1 MQLGKSKDGTP
12 ATTNAAAHDGDTA
25 IPPRPEDERLPA
37 KLLGLYGLQHILTMY
52 AGAVAPALVIG
63 GAAGLSPADQ
73 GILVSGA
80 LLVAGIATL
89 LQTLGPWR
97 TGAQLPIVV
106 AASFVPVGAM
116 TTIATDQGLP
126 VVFGASLVGGLFAL
140 CLTPFFGQLVRFFPP
155 AVTGSIITVIG
166 LSLMP
171 VAAGW
176 IVNNNPSG
184 HPSLSDIGLAAAT
197 LALVLLFSRVL
208 PGLLGRVAIL
218 LGLIAGTLIALP
230 LGKTDFSAVSDGA
243 FFALGSPLH
252 FGMPEFELA
261 AILTMCVIMLVV
273 LTEGA
278 SHIIA
283 VAEITGSKVD
293 AKRIS
298 AGLRADVS
306 ASIIGPIFNT
316 TPGSS
321 FAQNIGLLALT
332 KIKSRFVVASGA
344 GILIVLGL
352 FPVLGRVVAAIPMPV
367 LGGAGLVLFGTV
379 AASGIRTLGKVDFD
393 NNLNLILV
401 ATSLGF
407 GILPMAVPD
416 FYEGFP
422 GPIATVLHSG
432 IVGAAIVAITLNICF
447 NVIGR
452 GKAPQPSAE
461 IDRDELKTAG
471 PGEAKYT
478 EAADAAYRSGSS
490 DGKRPSG
497 GGEADGKHPSG
508 HGEAGGNAGADGG
521 EPAGEEGELSAKS
534 D

>member
-1 MQLGKSKDGTP
+1 MKLGKPDGGSP
-12 ATTNAAAHDGDTA
+12 ADPTA
-25 IPPRPEDERLPA
+25 TAKGGAPAPRPEDERHPTP
-37 KLLGLYGLQHILTMY
+37 LLVLYGAQHILTMY

-63 GAAGLSPADQ
+63 AAAGLGPVDT

-97 TGAQLPIVV
+97 MGAQLPIVV
-106 AASFVPVGAM
+106 AASFVPVSAM
-116 TTIATDQGLP
+116 TAIAADQGLP
-126 VVFGASLVGGLFAL
+126 VVFGASLAGGLFAL

-176 IVNNNPSG
+176 IVNDNPAG
-184 HPSLSDIGLAAAT
+184 HPSMGDIGLGAAT
-197 LALVLLFSRVL
+197 LGLVLLFSRIL
-208 PGLLGRVAIL
+208 PGLFGRIAIL
-218 LGLIAGTLIALP
+218 LGLVAGTLIALP
-230 LGKTDFSAVSDGA
+230 MGKTDFGSVPDGA
-243 FFALGSPLH
+243 VFSLGSPFY
-252 FGMPEFELA
+252 FGPPEFQPA
-261 AILTMCVIMLVV
+261 AIMTMCVIMLVV

-283 VAEITGSKVD
+283 VGEITGSKVD

-306 ASIIGPIFNT
+306 ASVIGPIFNA

-332 KIKSRFVVASGA
+332 KIRSRFVVAVGA
-344 GILIVLGL
+344 GMLILLGL
-352 FPVLGRVVAAIPMPV
+352 FPVLGRLVAAVPMPV

-379 AASGIRTLGKVDFD
+379 AASGIRTLSKVDFD
-393 NNLNLILV
+393 DNLNLVLV
-401 ATSLGF
+401 ATSIGF
-407 GILPMAVPD
+407 GIIPMAVPD

-422 GPIATVLHSG
+422 ATVALVLHSG
-432 IVGAAIVAITLNICF
+432 IVGAAVVAILLNICF

-452 GKAPQPSAE
+452 PAQAPSA
-461 IDRDELKTAG
+461 DVDADELRTAG

-478 EAADAAYRSGSS
+478 EAADAAYRSSA
-490 DGKRPSG
+490 
-497 GGEADGKHPSG
+497 EAEPP
-508 HGEAGGNAGADGG
+508 
-521 EPAGEEGELSAKS
+521 EPAAPAEQR